1 MVGGIGGYFNI
12 LFLIRPRKQY
22 NQPNNRHHLHHPHTP
37 GDQLRT
43 RPMLYF
49 EYQANHQHNKTC
61 QKQYDWITEIAHV
74 YTWPVAFLDSI

>member
-1 MVGGIGGYFNI
+1 
-12 LFLIRPRKQY
+12 
-22 NQPNNRHHLHHPHTP
+22 
-37 GDQLRT
+37 
-43 RPMLYF
+43 MLYF